1 MWQAGE
7 EVFGGGYVNLEFLKI
22 SAPIVFNQRPL
33 DLKASALPLR
43 QAGTCMS
50 KVGTM

>member
-1 MWQAGE
+1 MD
-7 EVFGGGYVNLEFLKI
+7 FEFLKI
-22 SAPIVFNQRPL
+22 TAPRVFSTR
-33 DLKASALPLR
+33 DLNRGPFDMKASALPLR